1 MKSKDK
7 KAQKQSKSKK
17 YSKSQEKNKNKSKG
31 KSKGKRKAKT
41 KSKAKNQKKNKNIN
55 TVKQKIKKNLK
66 TKSSPSPSS
75 SSSSDNY
82 RINRKGRVNSEGL
95 YSKDNSLKLKK
106 KKVKEKSNSS
116 IKIINEIE
124 NNYKSHDLDYMNYM
138 EKDIEKD
145 GNCYYRCLSYYYR
158 NTQEYHLEFRK
169 LISEIFENNLDR
181 FIDNYPDN
189 NILGIPEPK
198 NKEEILNLLKLY
210 AQKMKEPDFYA
221 GDHELILTSYYLNI
235 NINVLIQDT
244 YCYKSIYYYESPQLS
259 NEIINLLYINGNH
272 YQLLYNIND
281 KDLESENSE
290 NVNKVDIKDYIKEK
304 NKEIKK
310 NKKK

>member
-66 TKSSPSPSS
+66 TKSSPSS

-145 GNCYYRCLSYYYR
+145 GNCYYQCLSYYYR

-169 LISEIFENNLDR
+169 LISEI
-181 FIDNYPDN
+181 
-189 NILGIPEPK
+189 
-198 NKEEILNLLKLY
+198 LK
-210 AQKMKEPDFYA
+210 
-221 GDHELILTSYYLNI
+221 
-235 NINVLIQDT
+235 
-244 YCYKSIYYYESPQLS
+244 
-259 NEIINLLYINGNH
+259 II
-272 YQLLYNIND
+272 
-281 KDLESENSE
+281 
-290 NVNKVDIKDYIKEK
+290 
-304 NKEIKK
+304 
-310 NKKK
+310 